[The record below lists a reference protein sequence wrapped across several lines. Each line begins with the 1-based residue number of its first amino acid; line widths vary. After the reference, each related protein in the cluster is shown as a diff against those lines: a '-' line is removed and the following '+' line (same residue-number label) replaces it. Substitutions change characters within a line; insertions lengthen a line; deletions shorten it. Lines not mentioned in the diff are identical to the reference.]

1 MLQWPSRGQ
10 MTMSRG
16 GVSLPSTPIATFARY
31 SSPKRRCVVTPLCL
45 PAVTPAMVPLSV
57 NQCGSRVNPL
67 HPPEVKRRTVSLET
81 MAAHHQNQQRA
92 IVMQQK
98 EYCRYHQAWQRPFY
112 GSVAEKEEYRHEL
125 RQLLKRQMNEKWA
138 LQRQTM
144 ASQAKESKVAM
155 DADRSA
161 ILQEMENGRTRAL
174 FLNKYRDENKKL
186 MELKWKE
193 SRLVKSLEKLK
204 EQELLQYNPI
214 NWSGT
219 LK

>member
-1 MLQWPSRGQ
+1 
-10 MTMSRG
+10 MSRS

-31 SSPKRRCVVTPLCL
+31 STPRRRCLVTPLCL

-67 HPPEVKRRTVSLET
+67 HPPGVKRRTVSLET

-92 IVMQQK
+92 LVMQQK
-98 EYCRYHQAWQRPFY
+98 EYCRYHQDWQRPFY

-125 RQLLKRQMNEKWA
+125 RQLLKRQMNEKWT
-138 LQRQTM
+138 LQKQVM
-144 ASQAKESKVAM
+144 LSQSKESETAM
-155 DADRSA
+155 DADRSVL
-161 ILQEMENGRTRAL
+161 LQELENERSRAL

-193 SRLVKSLEKLK
+193 SRLIKSLEKLK
-204 EQELLQYNPI
+204 EQEMLQYNPI